1 LPLHAFCP
9 TQLLLADPQ
18 DPWPLQALAPIQRPL
33 PSSACDAGARARPVS
48 ISVAAAA
55 AMEVP
60 DRETRLI
67 FKIPFRLTLN
77 FILAQGTNGRLST
90 SYSRHIQDEPFP
102 NSKRQ
107 IGLVVLVYGLPAR
120 LVSRRKS
127 CERFGVSLC
136 VRTGKPLL
144 VGEGA
149 PKLAWGHAGD
159 FSEFTAV
166 WLAKPS

>member
-1 LPLHAFCP
+1 LHAFCP

-77 FILAQGTNGRLST
+77 FILAQGTNGRLFRPST
-90 SYSRHIQDEPFP
+90 PRLSRTSHSPTR
-102 NSKRQ
+102 S
-107 IGLVVLVYGLPAR
+107 
-120 LVSRRKS
+120 
-127 CERFGVSLC
+127 
-136 VRTGKPLL
+136 GK
-144 VGEGA
+144 
-149 PKLAWGHAGD
+149 
-159 FSEFTAV
+159 
-166 WLAKPS
+166 